1 MTTYADRMPARSGI
15 VPTLH
20 RLRALAE
27 RLPLSVTQLV
37 ARCAIAVVFWRSAQ
51 TKLANWDLTVAL
63 FRDEYRVPLL
73 PPEFAAPI
81 ATAFEL
87 ICPVLLV
94 LGLAT
99 RLATLPLIGMTLVI
113 QLFVYPTSW
122 PDHLLWLGLL
132 LVILARGPGALSLDH
147 GVARLFGIGRGA

>member
-1 MTTYADRMPARSGI
+1 MTTDTVHMPPQAGL
-15 VPTLH
+15 VPQFQ

-27 RLPLSVTQLV
+27 RIPMSLLQLL
-37 ARCAIAVVFWRSAQ
+37 ARGGIAVVFWRSAQ

-63 FRDEYRVPLL
+63 FRDEYRVPVL
-73 PPEFAAPI
+73 PPELAAPI

-87 ICPVLLV
+87 ACPVLLV

-113 QLFVYPTSW
+113 QIFVYPTSW
-122 PDHLLWLGLL
+122 PDHLIWTALL
-132 LVILARGPGALSLDH
+132 LSILARGPGALSLDH
-147 GVARLFGIGRGA
+147 GIARLFAQGRSA

>member
-1 MTTYADRMPARSGI
+1 MTTYADRMPANAGI
-15 VPTLH
+15 LPTFL

-27 RLPLSVTQLV
+27 RIPHSLLQLV
-37 ARCAIAVVFWRSAQ
+37 ARLGVAVVFWRSAQ

-73 PPEFAAPI
+73 PPEIAAPL
-81 ATAFEL
+81 AASFEL
-87 ICPVLLV
+87 ACPVLLV

-113 QLFVYPTSW
+113 QLFVYPASW

-132 LVILARGPGALSLDH
+132 LAILARGPGALSLDR
-147 GVARLFGIGRGA
+147 GIDRLLIGSRSA